1 MIRYLLQSIQTG
13 QLAPFH
19 DPSAHDAS

>member
-19 DPSAHDAS
+19 VPLAHDSN